1 MKIIPI
7 IAMSP
12 DAAQNFNGE
21 LFWVYVTKL
30 IYCGTLRNR
39 KDRWITVCNVPTWR
53 WLVVYNGTFCLKPNA
68 YTSQVSLSVANH
80 SL

>member
-39 KDRWITVCNVPTWR
+39 KDR
-53 WLVVYNGTFCLKPNA
+53 
-68 YTSQVSLSVANH
+68 
-80 SL
+80 